1 MSMADDIRD
10 LLERKKATTYALLKN
25 WAGELESYA
34 KQNAPW
40 HDRTS
45 HARQGLNAGVERD
58 NDTFTLYLSHGVEYG
73 RYLEEGTGKYG
84 PKGEPI
90 VIKPINK
97 KALYWKGAPH
107 PVKIVHNPGM
117 KARAIIGP
125 TFDANIKRIGDSLDE
140 LWSDK

>member
-10 LLERKKATTYALLKN
+10 LLERKKAATYALLEN
-25 WAGELESYA
+25 WAGTLEGYA
-34 KQNAPW
+34 KENASW
-40 HDRTS
+40 TDRTG
-45 HARQGLNAGVERD
+45 HARQGLNGGVDVDGNR
-58 NDTFTLYLSHGVEYG
+58 FILYLSHSVKYG
-73 RYLEEGTGKYG
+73 QYLEEGTGEYG

-97 KALYWKGAPH
+97 KALYWEGAPH

>member
-10 LLERKKATTYALLKN
+10 LLERKKAATYALLEN

-58 NDTFTLYLSHGVEYG
+58 NDTFTLYLSHGIEYG
-73 RYLEEGTGKYG
+73 RYLEEGT
-84 PKGEPI
+84 PPHI
-90 VIKPINK
+90 IRPVNK

-107 PVKIVHNPGM
+107 PVKVVHNPGM